1 MVVDITNL
9 TDGPGKTPTQVAIY
23 NATLDPGAIVRL
35 PAELVDAKVRS
46 LEARGLISI
55 GPLPGWYSTAR
66 SKKGKILSPEE
77 QAKRTVQA
85 PPAGKMP
92 KPNVI
97 TLDIQDKVETPKD
110 EVGFKRKAA
119 RE

>member
-1 MVVDITNL
+1 LVVDITNL

-23 NATLDPGAIVRL
+23 NATLAPGAVVRL

-46 LEARGLISI
+46 LELRGLISI

-66 SKKGKILSPEE
+66 SKKGKVLSPEE
-77 QAKRTVQA
+77 QAKRTVQ
-85 PPAGKMP
+85 PPVKAA

-97 TLDIQDKVETPKD
+97 AMPLEDKVETPKD
-110 EVGFKRKAA
+110 EVAFKRKAA